1 MSIKRSFIIGGKWV
15 TVEPSAEPGSG
26 SLLVLNTWE
35 MDVSTGQPTT
45 LLASFPLSRNQLF
58 DVACGLLCAVLD
70 SEPEGVFDTSLSM
83 ESNIRSA
90 GYTENIA
97 DLMDKTEMDD
107 PAKAVTHTVAMYRR
121 LDSRLP
127 VLQNCQRALEM
138 CESEFD
144 VNTLSAVAGRMERNL
159 SVQGLFQEI
168 NGLEEEIEPETGKA
182 LEYKNR
188 NPDEESVGLEEVPD
202 AVVFELVANF
212 PGQSRKDAKAWFRP
226 TSGCQSNLCVV
237 LKKLNLAVA
246 VFEDRTMQIRS
257 DLVTPDRAERLC
269 KFSPRL
275 TYNELERFCSFA
287 MPNFEAL
294 FKSSVDAV
302 EAGEAPVP
310 PSFIQVLVDEV
321 DAPANVH

>member
-15 TVEPSAEPGSG
+15 TVEPSSEPESG
-26 SLLVLNTWE
+26 SLLMLNTWN
-35 MDVSTGQPTT
+35 MDSSTGQPTT

-107 PAKAVTHTVAMYRR
+107 PAKAVTRTVAMYRR

-168 NGLEEEIEPETGKA
+168 NGLEESEPKAGKA
-182 LEYKNR
+182 LEYQNR
-188 NPDEESVGLEEVPD
+188 NPDEDPVGLEAVPD
-202 AVVFELVANF
+202 TVVFELVANF
-212 PGQSRKDAKAWFRP
+212 PGESRKDAKTWFRP
-226 TSGCQSNLCVV
+226 TAGCQSNLCVV

-246 VFEDRTMQIRS
+246 VFDDRSMQIRS

-294 FKSSVDAV
+294 FKKSVTVV
-302 EAGEAPVP
+302 EAGEAPLP

-321 DAPANVH
+321 EAPANLH